1 MKETFVYKKNPF
13 PYLFP
18 ELSPVQVEAYQR
30 FTQQDVPHAQRKNI
44 GLETLFRETFP
55 IKSYDGNY
63 FLEYLWYEIG
73 QPHYTSE
80 ECRAL
85 KISYAAPLRARLRLN
100 KPEPIEEY
108 VYFGDLPLM
117 IGGGEFIVNGI
128 ERIIVS
134 QMHRSPG
141 VDIKDEIVGERRHFI
156 ATIIPQRGSW
166 LEIST
171 SKKDTATIK
180 IDQGTALPLTIFLRA
195 MDENLSSDA
204 QIIKTFYETEIV
216 RIKEGVAANALVGR
230 YAAVDVIDPQSG
242 KVVLRAGEKIA
253 EETAI
258 HLTESAGIQELELIT
273 NLEDFLIINTLAQDP
288 TKSTDEALLKIYARL
303 RPGMPAQLDR
313 AKYIFN
319 ERFFDISHYQL
330 GMVGRFRINRK
341 FGLNVPE
348 TEQTLLKSDIIEILK
363 YLIKLRKNVGQVDDI
378 DDLSN
383 RRIRAIDELAADE
396 IRKGF
401 YKLKRLVTERLSAA
415 TSAAALADAKNKEK
429 LTPRAL
435 VDSKIISAAIEHF
448 FERGELSQVVDQT
461 NPLSLLTHEKRLS
474 ALGPGGLNRK
484 RAGFEVR
491 DVHPSHYG
499 RVCPVET
506 PEGANIGLITSLAT
520 FSRVDKYGF
529 LVTPYR
535 LVKNGQ
541 VTDEVHYLRSDEEK
555 DKVLAPADIEMD
567 KNGKITADKVL
578 SRFNKEFK
586 FVKPEE
592 LNYID
597 LSPFQVVG
605 ISAGL
610 IPFLEHD
617 DANRALMGSNMQR
630 QGVPLIST
638 EPAIVVTGLEK
649 TAAEN
654 SSLVVRA
661 EKNGLVT
668 YVSADEIIVKTT
680 ERAND
685 NEIIVEGEET
695 LEGYRTYELKK
706 FHGLKERTCLNQV
719 PCVNVGDKVKRGQ
732 VIADGPGTAQG
743 ELALGRNVFVA
754 FMPWEGYNFED
765 AIIVSERLVKDD
777 TFTSIHI
784 EDFEAETR
792 ETKFGKE
799 EFTRDIPNVPEK
811 ALKNLDENG
820 IIRVGTKV
828 KAGDILVGKIAP
840 KSKKELSPE
849 EKLLHAIF
857 GKAGEDVKNMS
868 VEVPP
873 GVEGIVTDTQY
884 FSRHYEM
891 TPKQREEKEK
901 AAKKIERNFATQL
914 LNILEDNIKP
924 IEKLV
929 GKRIL
934 PRPLTYGARGTI
946 KNFTDLKEKIRTV
959 LDALEYKDKKEK
971 QTVETRMSQILTKCE
986 QMENEKDLNINKIT
1000 RGDDLP
1006 PGVLEMVR
1014 VRIATKRKISVGDK
1028 IAGRHGN
1035 KGVVAKVMPEEDM
1048 PFLADGTTVDIL
1060 LNPLGV
1066 PSRMNVGQILE
1077 TTLGWAANKLNIK
1090 VVSPI
1095 FDGAT
1100 EKDITDLLT
1109 KAGLPED
1116 GKTMLYDGRSGNQ
1129 FGERI
1134 TGGYAYIMKLHHL
1147 VDDKIHARA
1156 TGPYSLITQQP
1167 LGGRARA
1174 GGQRLGE
1181 MEVWALEAYG
1191 ASHVLQEMLTVKSD
1205 DVDGR
1210 TKIYESIIKGE
1221 NILEPSIPV
1230 SFEVLTNEIKGL
1242 GLSFKLEKQKAL

>member
-1 MKETFVYKKNPF
+1 MKETVVYKKNPF

-18 ELSPVQVEAYQR
+18 DLSPVQVEAYQR
-30 FTQQDVPHAQRKNI
+30 FTQQDVHHTQRKNM

-117 IGGGEFIVNGI
+117 IGGGEFIINGI

-141 VDIKDEIVGERRHFI
+141 VDIKDEIVGERRQFI

-204 QIIKTFYETEIV
+204 RIIKTFYETEIV
-216 RIKEGVAANALVGR
+216 KIKDGVVANTLVGR

-242 KVVLRAGEKIA
+242 KVVLKAGEKIA
-253 EETAI
+253 DETAI
-258 HLTESAGIQELELIT
+258 HLIESAVIQELELIT
-273 NLEDFLIINTLAQDP
+273 NLDDFLIINTLAQDP
-288 TKSTDEALLKIYARL
+288 TKSSDEALLKIYARL

-313 AKYIFN
+313 AKYVFN

-363 YLIKLRKNVGQVDDI
+363 YLLKLRKNVGQVDDI
-378 DDLSN
+378 DDLCN
-383 RRIRAIDELAADE
+383 RRIRAIDELASDE

-415 TSAAALADAKNKEK
+415 TSAAALADIKNKEK

-520 FSRVDKYGF
+520 FSKVDKYGF

-541 VTDEVHYLRSDEEK
+541 VTDEVHYLRSDEER

-578 SRFNKEFK
+578 SRYNKEFK

-654 SSLVVRA
+654 SSLVVQA
-661 EKNGLVT
+661 AKNGLVT

-680 ERAND
+680 EKTTDND
-685 NEIIVEGEET
+685 IIVEGEAS
-695 LEGYRTYELKK
+695 LEGYQTYELKK
-706 FHGLKERTCLNQV
+706 FHGLKERTCLNQI
-719 PCVNVGDKVKRGQ
+719 PCVEVGDKVKRGQ

-743 ELALGRNVFVA
+743 ELALGRNIFVA

-777 TFTSIHI
+777 VFTSIHI

-934 PRPLTYGARGTI
+934 PRPLTYGVRGTI

-959 LDALEYKDKKEK
+959 MDAMEYKDKKEK
-971 QTVETRMSQILTKCE
+971 QTVETRMNQILTKCE
-986 QMENEKDLNINKIT
+986 KMENEKDLNINKIT

-1035 KGVVAKVMPEEDM
+1035 KGVVARVMPEEDL

-1077 TTLGWAANKLNIK
+1077 TTLGWAADKLNIK
-1090 VVSPI
+1090 IVSPI

-1100 EKDITDLLT
+1100 EKDITELLV

-1116 GKTMLYDGRSGNQ
+1116 GKTVLYDGRSGNP

-1134 TGGYAYIMKLHHL
+1134 TVGYAYIMKLHHL

-1221 NILEPSIPV
+1221 NVLEPSIPV

-1242 GLSFKLEKQKAL
+1242 GLSFKLEKQKTT

>member
-1 MKETFVYKKNPF
+1 YKKNPF

-18 ELSPVQVEAYQR
+18 ELSPIQVEAYER
-30 FTQQDVPHAQRKNI
+30 FTQQGVPVNQRKVM
-44 GLETLFRETFP
+44 GLEALFRETFP
-55 IKSYDGNY
+55 VKSYDGNY
-63 FLEYLWYEIG
+63 LLEYLWYEIG

-100 KPEPIEEY
+100 APEPIEEY

-141 VDIKDEIVGERRHFI
+141 VDVKDEMVGEKRQFI

-171 SKKDTATIK
+171 TKKDTATIK
-180 IDQGTALPLTIFLRA
+180 IDQGTALPVTIFLRA

-204 QIIKTFYETEIV
+204 RIIKAFYDTEIV
-216 RIKEGVAANALVGR
+216 KLTGLQANALVNR
-230 YAAVDVIDPQSG
+230 YAAVDVIEPQSG
-242 KVVLRAGEKIA
+242 KTILKAGEKIT
-253 EETAI
+253 EEIAV
-258 HLTESAGIQELELIT
+258 HLLESAGIQELELIA
-273 NLEDFLIINTLAQDP
+273 NLDDFLIINTLAQDP

-303 RPGMPAQLDR
+303 RPGMPGQLER
-313 AKYIFN
+313 AKFVFN
-319 ERFFDISHYQL
+319 ERFFDIGHYQL

-341 FGLNVPE
+341 FGLNVAE

-363 YLIKLRKNVGQVDDI
+363 YLLKLRKGTGQVDDI

-383 RRIRAIDELAADE
+383 RRIRAIDELASDE

-520 FSRVDKYGF
+520 FSKVDKYGF
-529 LVTPYR
+529 LVSPYR

-541 VTDEVHYLRSDEEK
+541 VTDEVHHLRSDEEK
-555 DKVLAPADIEMD
+555 DNVLAPADIEMD
-567 KNGKITADKVL
+567 KNGKITASKVL
-578 SRFNKEFK
+578 ARYNKEFK
-586 FVKPEE
+586 FVNPDEV
-592 LNYID
+592 NYID
-597 LSPFQVVG
+597 ISPFQVVG

-630 QGVPLIST
+630 QGVPLIAT
-638 EPAIVVTGLEK
+638 EAPMVVTGLEK

-654 SSLVVRA
+654 SSLVVKA
-661 EKNGLVT
+661 EKNGIVT
-668 YVSADEIIVKTT
+668 YVSGDEIIVKTT
-680 ERAND
+680 EKAGQDEIIIED
-685 NEIIVEGEET
+685 NEN
-695 LEGYRTYELKK
+695 LEGYQTYELKK
-706 FHGLKERTCLNQV
+706 FHGLKERTCLNQA
-719 PCVNVGDKVKRGQ
+719 PCVQVGDKVKRGQ
-732 VIADGPGTAQG
+732 VIADGPGTSQG
-743 ELALGRNVFVA
+743 ELALGRNIFIA

-828 KAGDILVGKIAP
+828 KPGDILVGKIAP

-868 VEVPP
+868 IEVPP

-891 TPKQREEKEK
+891 TPKQNEEKEK

-924 IEKLV
+924 IEKIV
-929 GKRIL
+929 GKRIM

-946 KNFTDLKEKIRTV
+946 KNFTDLKEKVRSV
-959 LDALEYKDKKEK
+959 LDSMEYSDKKQK
-971 QTVETRMSQILTKCE
+971 QTVESRIDRILAECE
-986 QMENEKDLNINKIT
+986 KMENEKDLRINKVT

-1035 KGVVAKVMPEEDM
+1035 KGVVARVMPDEDM
-1048 PFLADGTTVDIL
+1048 PFMADGTPVDIL

-1077 TTLGWAANKLNIK
+1077 TTLGWAAHKLNLRI
-1090 VVSPI
+1090 VSPI

-1100 EKDITDLLT
+1100 EKDITELLT

-1116 GKTMLYDGRSGNQ
+1116 GKIALYDGRTGHP
-1129 FGERI
+1129 FGERVSC
-1134 TGGYAYIMKLHHL
+1134 GYAYIMKLHHL

-1191 ASHVLQEMLTVKSD
+1191 ASNTLQEMLTVKSD

-1210 TKIYESIIKGE
+1210 TKIYESVIKGE

-1242 GLSFKLEKQKAL
+1242 GLSIKLEKQKTT

>member
-1 MKETFVYKKNPF
+1 MRETVVYKKNPF
-13 PYLFP
+13 EYLFP
-18 ELSPVQVEAYQR
+18 ELSPVQLEAYRR
-30 FTQQDVPHAQRKNI
+30 FLQQDVPAAQRKNV
-44 GLETLFRETFP
+44 GLELLFREAFP

-100 KPEPIEEY
+100 KPETIEEY
-108 VYFGDLPLM
+108 VYFGDIPLM
-117 IGGGEFIVNGI
+117 IGGGEFIINGI
-128 ERIIVS
+128 ERIIVN
-134 QMHRSPG
+134 QLHRSPG
-141 VDIKDEIVGERRHFI
+141 VDVKEEVVGERKQFI

-171 SKKDTATIK
+171 TKKDTVTMK
-180 IDQGTALPLTIFLRA
+180 IDQGTALPVTIFLRA

-204 QIIKTFYETEIV
+204 RIIKAFYDTEIV
-216 RIKEGVAANALVGR
+216 KINGGIQAQALVNR

-242 KVVLRAGEKIA
+242 KVVLKAGEKIA

-258 HLTESAGIQELELIT
+258 RLLEAAVIQELELIA
-273 NLEDFLIINTLAQDP
+273 NLDDFLIINTLAQDP

-313 AKYIFN
+313 AKFVFN

-341 FGLNVPE
+341 FSLSVPE

-363 YLIKLRKNVGQVDDI
+363 YLLKLRKNIGQVDDI
-378 DDLSN
+378 DDLCN
-383 RRIRAIDELAADE
+383 RRIRAIDELASDE

-401 YKLKRLVTERLSAA
+401 YKLKRLVTERLSSA
-415 TSAAALADAKNKEK
+415 TSVAALADIRSKER

-520 FSRVDKYGF
+520 FSQIDKYGF
-529 LVTPYR
+529 LVAPYR
-535 LVKNGQ
+535 EVKNGQ
-541 VTDEVHYLRSDEEK
+541 VTDKVYYLRSDEEK
-555 DKVLAPADIEMD
+555 DKVLAPADIQMD

-586 FVKPEE
+586 FVNPEE
-592 LNYID
+592 VNYID
-597 LSPFQVVG
+597 ISPFQLVG

-638 EPAIVVTGLEK
+638 EQAIVGTGLEK

-654 SSLVVRA
+654 SSLVVTA
-661 EKNGLVT
+661 EKNGTVT
-668 YVSADEIIVKTT
+668 YVSADEIIVKTAGK
-680 ERAND
+680 ANEND
-685 NEIIVEGEET
+685 IISDEN
-695 LEGYRTYELKK
+695 LEGYQTYELKK
-706 FHGLKERTCLNQV
+706 FQGLKERTCLNQI
-719 PCVNVGDKVKRGQ
+719 PCVQLGDKVKKGQ

-743 ELALGRNVFVA
+743 ELSLGRNIMVA

-765 AIIVSERLVKDD
+765 AIIVNERLVKDD
-777 TFTSIHI
+777 IFTSIHI
-784 EDFEAETR
+784 EDFDAETR

-828 KAGDILVGKIAP
+828 KQGDILVGKIAP

-901 AAKKIERNFATQL
+901 AAKKIERIFATQL

-924 IEKLV
+924 VEKIV

-934 PRPLTYGARGTI
+934 PRPLTYGVRGTI
-946 KNFTDLKEKIRTV
+946 KNFADLREKIRTV
-959 LDALEYKDKKEK
+959 VDVLEYTDKKEK
-971 QTVETRMSQILTKCE
+971 QTVESRISQILAKCE
-986 QMENEKDLNINKIT
+986 KMENEKDTSINKIT

-1035 KGVVAKVMPEEDM
+1035 KGVVARVLPEEDM
-1048 PFLADGTTVDIL
+1048 PFMADGTSVDIL

-1077 TTLGWAANKLNIK
+1077 THLGWAATKLNIK

-1100 EKDITDLLT
+1100 EKDITELLV

-1116 GKTMLYDGRSGNQ
+1116 GKTVLCDGRTGNQ
-1129 FGERI
+1129 LGERI
-1134 TGGYAYIMKLHHL
+1134 TVGYAYIMKLHHL

-1191 ASHVLQEMLTVKSD
+1191 ASHILQEMLTVKSD

-1242 GLSFKLEKQKAL
+1242 GLSFKLEKQK